1 MHTKQIFSALLLL
14 ASFAASAQTVT
25 FDTTFYT
32 RESGVLF
39 ENVRVEYDNKGIT
52 TSKQP
57 VDSAQII
64 TIRQAEVKNWTTD
77 QLSAFR
83 QIQQTQRLFTS
94 AVRADKTLF
103 EQIGVSFVVAIHQE
117 SDVDLLKGQ
126 WEQVVNGAATDIAIR
141 RRADGLSELRPTGGQ
156 FRTFRALYGIIRV
169 SNWPI
174 SGVETILYQVSKTRY
189 VDMSGSIVLRRK

>member
-1 MHTKQIFSALLLL
+1 MKNTLSALLLL
-14 ASFAASAQTVT
+14 AAFAASAQTVT

-39 ENVRVEYDNKGIT
+39 ENVRIEYDNKGIT

-57 VDSAQII
+57 VDSVQII
-64 TIRQAEVKNWTTD
+64 TIRQAEVKNWTND

-83 QIQQTQRLFTS
+83 QIQQTPRLFTS

-103 EQIGVSFVVAIHQE
+103 EQLGVSFVVAIHQE
-117 SDVDLLKGQ
+117 SDVELLKGQ
-126 WEQVVNGAATDIAIR
+126 WEQVVNGTATDVTIR
-141 RRADGLSELRPTGGQ
+141 RRASDGLSEFRPTGGQ

-169 SNWPI
+169 SNWPTQ
-174 SGVETILYQVSKTRY
+174 GVETMLYQVNKTRY
-189 VDMSGSIVLRRK
+189 VDLSGTIVLRKK

>member
-1 MHTKQIFSALLLL
+1 MKQIFSALLLL
-14 ASFAASAQTVT
+14 AAFAASAQTVT

-39 ENVRVEYDNKGIT
+39 ENVRIEYDNKGIT

-57 VDSAQII
+57 VDSVQII
-64 TIRQAEVKNWTTD
+64 TIRQAEVKNWTND

-103 EQIGVSFVVAIHQE
+103 EQLGVSFVVAIHQE
-117 SDVDLLKGQ
+117 NDVELLKGQ
-126 WEQVVNGAATDIAIR
+126 WEQVINGTATDVNVR
-141 RRADGLSELRPTGGQ
+141 RRASDGLSELRPTGGQ

-169 SNWPI
+169 TNWPTQ
-174 SGVETILYQVSKTRY
+174 GAETILYQVGKTRY
-189 VDMSGSIVLRRK
+189 VDLSGTIVLRRK